1 MVYKEEG
8 FGKQLG
14 CLTASCPSED
24 AFRAKWRCKHSLGRK
39 CPQVIWH
46 GRTFFF
52 FSAGKTPNEIQGSGM
67 VLSSSTSAGITGWLR
82 KRTRWKAR
90 PSRPVAS
97 LSKEC
102 GCCCHFYFIYSLKTF
117 FIVLGP
123 QGIQKWLYISAILYL
138 KLLLKRKGQKTTHTP
153 HLGTAKLRART
164 LTHDLKI
171 HFKHT
176 QTKVP
181 GNSRFWERSSS

>member
-52 FSAGKTPNEIQGSGM
+52 LFCRKNSKWDSGLWDGSEFLNFSRNHWLVEKTDKVKGKAIQT
-67 VLSSSTSAGITGWLR
+67 SSITFQRMW
-82 KRTRWKAR
+82 
-90 PSRPVAS
+90 
-97 LSKEC
+97 
-102 GCCCHFYFIYSLKTF
+102 
-117 FIVLGP
+117 
-123 QGIQKWLYISAILYL
+123 
-138 KLLLKRKGQKTTHTP
+138 LLLSFLFYLFPQNVLHCPGASGYSEMALHFSNPILEIAIKKKRPEDYP
-153 HLGTAKLRART
+153 HPSLR
-164 LTHDLKI
+164 DC
-171 HFKHT
+171 
-176 QTKVP
+176 
-181 GNSRFWERSSS
+181 

>member
-52 FSAGKTPNEIQGSGM
+52 FFSAGKTPSEIQGSGM
-67 VLSSSTSAGITGWLR
+67 VLSPSTSAGITGWLR

-123 QGIQKWLYISAILYL
+123 QGACSEMALHFSNPILEIAIKKKKPEDY
-138 KLLLKRKGQKTTHTP
+138 P
-153 HLGTAKLRART
+153 HPSLR
-164 LTHDLKI
+164 DC
-171 HFKHT
+171 
-176 QTKVP
+176 
-181 GNSRFWERSSS
+181 